1 MINAL
6 INLTKGRV
14 APPKQIN
21 FQKISKRRGGPSSI
35 QKFMLQILGLYIKL
49 FSAFSEEKKLHNFP
63 NMMGGVKAR
72 LEYFRKFIR
81 FGSATRP

>member
-21 FQKISKRRGGPSSI
+21 FQKISKQRGGH
-35 QKFMLQILGLYIKL
+35 LQSKNLCCRFWAY
-49 FSAFSEEKKLHNFP
+49 
-63 NMMGGVKAR
+63 VKVA
-72 LEYFRKFIR
+72 EN
-81 FGSATRP
+81 S

>member
-21 FQKISKRRGGPSSI
+21 FQKISKQRGGPSSI

-49 FSAFSEEKKLHNFP
+49 FSAFSEKK
-63 NMMGGVKAR
+63 
-72 LEYFRKFIR
+72 I
-81 FGSATRP
+81 AT